1 MNKNTA
7 PCSAGISP
15 SIRPFS
21 KLNWGVQLDIALS
34 GESLFNQFDASVSL
48 LQFTV
53 VDQSGRALSFLLI
66 SKRHLHISMRDHQ
79 YGGIHQSIS
88 DVCYSL

>member
-21 KLNWGVQLDIALS
+21 KLNC
-34 GESLFNQFDASVSL
+34 QFDASVSL
-48 LQFTV
+48 LQFMV

-88 DVCYSL
+88 DV